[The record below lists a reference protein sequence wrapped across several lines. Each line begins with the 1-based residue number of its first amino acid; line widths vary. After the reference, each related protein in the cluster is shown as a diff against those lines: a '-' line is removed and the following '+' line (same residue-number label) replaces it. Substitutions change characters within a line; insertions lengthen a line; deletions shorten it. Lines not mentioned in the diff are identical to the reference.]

1 MLFIERR
8 GGAAPLMTK
17 VTSLRRTIVMKHKGF
32 IFLCFLLVVTVIAVI
47 WWHSMQNGVSS
58 HAESRRVLAWVLAR
72 IPGTAVA
79 PYLSDGVIRRLAHL
93 TEYTTLGV
101 VLSSF
106 SVLISRHSHKVWVL
120 LIGIGVAAIDE
131 YIQLFSG
138 GRTSTWHDVVLDG
151 VGCMI
156 GIVLVMVIRG
166 VKRGIGAIHK

>member
-1 MLFIERR
+1 MEHRWIRVFW
-8 GGAAPLMTK
+8 G
-17 VTSLRRTIVMKHKGF
+17 
-32 IFLCFLLVVTVIAVI
+32 LLVISVIGVI
-47 WWHSMQNGVSS
+47 WWHSMQNGVAS

-93 TEYTTLGV
+93 TEYATLGV

>member
-1 MLFIERR
+1 
-8 GGAAPLMTK
+8 
-17 VTSLRRTIVMKHKGF
+17 MKHRWIRVFWG
-32 IFLCFLLVVTVIAVI
+32 LLVISVIGMI
-47 WWHSMQNGVSS
+47 WWHSMQNGVAS
-58 HAESRRVLAWVLAR
+58 HTESRRVLAFALSHLQ
-72 IPGTAVA
+72 GTRLA
-79 PYLSDGVIRRLAHL
+79 PYLSDGHIRRLAHL

-106 SVLISRHSHKVWVL
+106 SVLISRHSHKAWVL
-120 LIGIGVAAIDE
+120 LIGIGVASIDE
-131 YIQLFSG
+131 YIQLLAG

>member
-1 MLFIERR
+1 
-8 GGAAPLMTK
+8 
-17 VTSLRRTIVMKHKGF
+17 
-32 IFLCFLLVVTVIAVI
+32 
-47 WWHSMQNGVSS
+47 MQNGAAS

-93 TEYTTLGV
+93 TEYATLGV

-138 GRTSTWHDVVLDG
+138 GRTSTWHDVVLDSI
-151 VGCMI
+151 GCMV
-156 GIVLVMVIRG
+156 GIVLVMVIRWL
-166 VKRGIGAIHK
+166 KRGIGAIHK